1 MNTKM
6 ITDKKYKK
14 FVKGLMAAASLFTFH
29 LALLTSLASCSI
41 DETNYSSLD
50 QEIVYPTQAG
60 YDGLVEACYENVYYL
75 YGKMDGI
82 DLMEMGTDLWM
93 NESRSGSHGELTNY
107 NENLN
112 TSTGVVRVVW
122 NALYGTVAYC
132 NTAIYYANAP
142 GASSVALPDASPAGS
157 RSAKAAEA
165 YFLRAFANWHIV
177 ENWGGV
183 VLNTSSIAEAGALE
197 NAERANEEDFY
208 RLIISDLKY
217 AADNLPETQVDRGR
231 ATKWSALAMLAKAYL
246 QRTRLYP
253 DGSAERKA
261 CADSAWLAAKQ
272 VIDGRQLYAS
282 DATQSGS
289 TKYWLD
295 ANNKS
300 NLENL
305 FIEAVDHVNGYNPE
319 WWNRGRTRQYYQMAI
334 GSAAQ
339 DFGISSD
346 GWRYGRANAT
356 VWRPTLYLLQ
366 TCFEPREDTPDTR
379 FADSFYYKYYIGTKQ
394 HVVSKSNWA
403 KYGKDVSLY
412 NTRRPSNYTITGNV
426 KTALELRGT
435 NFNYYADNGTAT
447 DAVFELEGNDA
458 AMGCFTPN
466 WDLDSAWCAQ
476 QKFLAAG
483 PNQYMDKVG
492 DGPTAKIG
500 GLAKNSN
507 LRSLQPSLKKF
518 SCVRYL
524 HSNQECEQDIAILR
538 LTDIYLV
545 AVEAAVISGQH
556 LSEALGYLNTV
567 RRHAALSTDANKM
580 DVTAAELNIDFILQE
595 RARELCGEQ
604 WRWYDLKRTGRLNQQ
619 YLTEA
624 GKNPFITTFNQR
636 HLVRPIP
643 QEFLD
648 QIANAS
654 EFGTNGY

>member
-1 MNTKM
+1 M
-6 ITDKKYKK
+6 ITKIYERTKGQTGFL
-14 FVKGLMAAASLFTFH
+14 FVLCSLLFTV
-29 LALLTSLASCSI
+29 ALSSCSI

-60 YDGLVEACYENVYYL
+60 FDGLVEACYENIYYL

-132 NTAIYYANAP
+132 NTAIYYQNR
-142 GASSVALPDASPAGS
+142 GVAGGTADSTRTS
-157 RSAKAAEA
+157 KVAEA

-183 VLNTSSIAEAGALE
+183 VLNTSSIAESGAM
-197 NAERANEEDFY
+197 ERATRASEHEFY
-208 RLIISDLKY
+208 DLIISDLKF
-217 AADNLPETQVDRGR
+217 AADNLPETQTDRGR
-231 ATKWSALAMLAKAYL
+231 VTKYSALSMLAKAYL
-246 QRTRLYP
+246 QRTRLYA
-253 DGSAERKA
+253 DGSAERKQYA
-261 CADSAWLAAKQ
+261 ELAYETAQK
-272 VIDGRQLYAS
+272 VISERRLYES
-282 DATQSGS
+282 DDLMSGS
-289 TKYWLD
+289 TRYWLD
-295 ANNKS
+295 DNNKS
-300 NLENL
+300 NQENL

-319 WWNRGRTRQYYQMAI
+319 WWNRGRSRQYYQMAI

-366 TCFEPREDTPDTR
+366 TCFDPREDTPDTR
-379 FADSFYYKYYIGTKQ
+379 FSDSFYYKYFIGTKQ

-426 KTALELRGT
+426 RTALELRGSG
-435 NFNYYADNGTAT
+435 FNYYADDGSAT
-447 DAVFELEGNDA
+447 DAVFELETNDA

-483 PNQYMDKVG
+483 PNQYLDKVG
-492 DGPTAKIG
+492 DGPTAKVG

-524 HSNQECEQDIAILR
+524 HSNQECEQDIAIIR
-538 LTDIYLV
+538 LTDIYLI
-545 AVEAAVISGQH
+545 AAEAAVISGQH
-556 LSEALGYLNTV
+556 QSEALQLLNAV
-567 RRHAALSTDANKM
+567 RRHAALSTDADKM
-580 DVTAAELNIDFILQE
+580 EVTASELNIDYILKE

-604 WRWYDLKRTGRLNQQ
+604 WRWYDLKRTGHLNLQ
-619 YLTEA
+619 YLSEE
-624 GKNPFITTFNQR
+624 GKNPFITAFQQR

-648 QIANAS
+648 QIANPD